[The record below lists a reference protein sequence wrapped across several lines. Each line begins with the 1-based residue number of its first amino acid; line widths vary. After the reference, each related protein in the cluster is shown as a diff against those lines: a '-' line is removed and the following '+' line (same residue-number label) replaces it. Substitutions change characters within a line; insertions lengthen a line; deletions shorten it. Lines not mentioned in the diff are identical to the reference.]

1 MGKDTDMAP
10 ECQEEVGE
18 VWWVCVRQAEW
29 LQHLSVERAPAW
41 EVDDSTSILGEVHA
55 PMAWG

>member
-1 MGKDTDMAP
+1 MAP
-10 ECQEEVGE
+10 KCQEEVGE

>member
-1 MGKDTDMAP
+1 MGKDADMAP

-18 VWWVCVRQAEW
+18 VWWVCVRQAER